1 MSQNDLDKRGA
12 TGRACAPA
20 LLLILVLAIPVA
32 SRAGRP
38 FVTEDACLAEKGEV
52 SLEAGYETWKTGENR
67 WDQIWVAVPA
77 VGVGGGVELFAE
89 VPFVT
94 LEGPRGGAER
104 GFGDLVLGAK
114 VRLACET
121 AGRPGLALRLA
132 WKTHTAD
139 ARMGLGSGDN
149 DLTAVVA
156 ASKCLGRSALH
167 LSAGFT
173 REGNHLNGAVR
184 DYAFYG
190 GALETRL
197 SERVNLCLE
206 IQGSQNPERHLRE
219 NPTFA
224 LVGLTLRA
232 TENLVLDV
240 GYRRAL
246 RGPGPR
252 DAVLCGLSLCF

>member
-1 MSQNDLDKRGA
+1 MPRNKLPRRGGA
-12 TGRACAPA
+12 PRARMRALCLP
-20 LLLILVLAIPVA
+20 LLLAVPVA
-32 SRAGRP
+32 AWAGRP
-38 FVTEDACLAEKGEV
+38 FVTEDACVSEKGEV
-52 SLEAGYETWKTGENR
+52 SLEAGFETWETEEKGR
-67 WDQIWVAVPA
+67 DRVWVVVPA

-94 LEGPRGGAER
+94 LEGPRGESER

-114 VRLACET
+114 VRLVREET
-121 AGRPGLALRLA
+121 GRPGLALRFA

-139 ARMGLGSGDN
+139 ARMGLGTGDN
-149 DLTAVVA
+149 DLSAVLG
-156 ASKCLGRSALH
+156 ASKSRGRSTLH
-167 LSAGFT
+167 LSVGFT
-173 REGNHLNGAVR
+173 REGDHLNGAVR

-190 GALETRL
+190 GALEARL
-197 SERVNLCLE
+197 SERVQLCLE
-206 IQGSQNPERHLRE
+206 VQGSQNPERHLRE

-224 LVGLTLRA
+224 LVGLSLRA
-232 TENLVLDV
+232 AENLVLDL